1 MAFFFRKKAPLSVLK
16 VFLQSGNQLLLKPDA
31 VKSERRFVFAKQRT
45 MTLIFITK
53 KNRTTLIRNIKN
65 IT

>member
-1 MAFFFRKKAPLSVLK
+1 MQKVGLFRVKSPTFQGKNFFFRKKAPL
-16 VFLQSGNQLLLKPDA
+16 VFF

-53 KNRTTLIRNIKN
+53 RTELH
-65 IT
+65 

>member
-1 MAFFFRKKAPLSVLK
+1 MAFLFRKKAPLSVLK

-53 KNRTTLIRNIKN
+53 RTELH
-65 IT
+65 

>member
-1 MAFFFRKKAPLSVLK
+1 MTWLFSSVRMLPCPYK
-16 VFLQSGNQLLLKPDA
+16 SLLQSGNQLLLKPDA

-53 KNRTTLIRNIKN
+53 RTELH
-65 IT
+65 

>member
-1 MAFFFRKKAPLSVLK
+1 MTWLFPFFLKKTYVKEMVPP
-16 VFLQSGNQLLLKPDA
+16 GNQLLLKPDA